1 MPVTFKPDQSCVAA
15 LGPPHT
21 ASPDS
26 SARHSSIGQPMSRI
40 NKSVPFWRRE
50 QFTPFLLL
58 MPAILILLLVVLLPL
73 LFSLYTSFT
82 GYRLIRPESLYNW
95 VGFRNYE
102 RIFTNANFWYAF
114 GRTVLF
120 LTIALNLEFLFGLG
134 IALLINK
141 ITWGQRTLRTIMMF
155 PMMFSPILVGYQF
168 KFIFNDNIGILNNA
182 LQSLGLSDGAIPWL
196 VDKQLAMFSIIFA
209 EVWMSTS
216 IFAILLLAGLFA
228 MPRDP
233 LEAAKVDGC
242 NPWQVFRHITLPF
255 LMPFAFIAM
264 TIRSLDVA
272 RAYDIVDV
280 MTGGGPAGRT
290 ELLWT
295 LIARVGYDNSRMGQA
310 NAMAYVS
317 ILLSIAFTYYFFRKL
332 IAARKYMG
340 GAD

>member
-1 MPVTFKPDQSCVAA
+1 MATKRP
-15 LGPPHT
+15 
-21 ASPDS
+21 
-26 SARHSSIGQPMSRI
+26 
-40 NKSVPFWRRE
+40 PFWQRE
-50 QFTPFLLL
+50 QYTPYLLL
-58 MPAILILLLVVLLPL
+58 LPAILTLLFVVLVPL
-73 LFSLYTSFT
+73 LFSFYTSFT
-82 GYRLIRPESLYNW
+82 GYRLIRPDSLWQW
-95 VGFRNYE
+95 VGLRNYQ
-102 RIFTNANFWYAF
+102 RIFADGDFWSAF
-114 GRTVLF
+114 GRTIIF
-120 LTIALNLEFLFGLG
+120 LTIALNVEFLLGLG

-168 KFIFNDNIGILNNA
+168 KFVFNDNIGILNNA
-182 LQSLGLSDGAIPWL
+182 LQALGLSDGAIPWL
-196 VDKQLAMFSIIFA
+196 VDKYLANFAIIFA

-216 IFAILLLAGLFA
+216 VFAILLLAGLFA

-242 NPWQVFRHITLPF
+242 NSWQVFRHITLPF
-255 LMPFAFIAM
+255 LMPFVFIAM

-295 LIARVGYDNSRMGQA
+295 LIARTGYDNARMGQA

-317 ILLSIAFTYYFFRKL
+317 ILLSIAFTYYFFTKL
-332 IAARKYMG
+332 LAARKYMG
-340 GAD
+340 GAE

>member
-1 MPVTFKPDQSCVAA
+1 MKAP
-15 LGPPHT
+15 G
-21 ASPDS
+21 
-26 SARHSSIGQPMSRI
+26 
-40 NKSVPFWRRE
+40 KSVPFWRRE

-58 MPAILILLLVVLLPL
+58 IPAILTLLLVVLLPL

-82 GYRLIRPESLYNW
+82 GYRLIRPDSLYNW
-95 VGFRNYE
+95 VGLRNYE
-102 RIFTNANFWYAF
+102 RIFTDADFWIVF

-134 IALLINK
+134 IALLINRV
-141 ITWGQRTLRTIMMF
+141 TWGQRTLRTIMMF

-196 VDKQLAMFSIIFA
+196 VDRHLAMFSIIFA

-233 LEAAKVDGC
+233 IEAAKVDGC
-242 NPWQVFRHITLPF
+242 NAWQVFRHITLPF

-295 LIARVGYDNSRMGQA
+295 LIARVGYDNARMGQA

-332 IAARKYMG
+332 VAARKYMG

>member
-1 MPVTFKPDQSCVAA
+1 MA
-15 LGPPHT
+15 
-21 ASPDS
+21 
-26 SARHSSIGQPMSRI
+26 
-40 NKSVPFWRRE
+40 NKRPPFWQRE
-50 QFTPFLLL
+50 KYTPYLLL
-58 MPAILILLLVVLLPL
+58 LPAILTILFVVLLPL
-73 LFSLYTSFT
+73 IFSLYTSFT
-82 GYRLIRPESLYNW
+82 GYRLIRPETLWQW
-95 VGFRNYE
+95 VGLRNYQ
-102 RIFTNANFWYAF
+102 RIFNDGDFWVAF
-114 GRTVLF
+114 GRTILF
-120 LTIALNLEFLFGLG
+120 LTIALNLEFLLGLG

-168 KFIFNDNIGILNNA
+168 KFVFNDNIGILNNA
-182 LQSLGLSDGAIPWL
+182 LQALGLSDGAIPWL
-196 VDKQLAMFSIIFA
+196 VDEFLANFAIIFA

-216 IFAILLLAGLFA
+216 VFAILLLAGLFA

-242 NPWQVFRHITLPF
+242 NSWQVFRHITLPF
-255 LMPFAFIAM
+255 LMPFVFIAM

-295 LIARVGYDNSRMGQA
+295 LIARTGYDNARMGQA

-317 ILLSIAFTYYFFRKL
+317 ILLSIAFTYYFFTKL
-332 IAARKYMG
+332 LAARKYMG
-340 GAD
+340 GAE

>member
-1 MPVTFKPDQSCVAA
+1 MAA
-15 LGPPHT
+15 PK
-21 ASPDS
+21 
-26 SARHSSIGQPMSRI
+26 
-40 NKSVPFWRRE
+40 NSVPFWHRE

-58 MPAILILLLVVLLPL
+58 LPAILVLLFVVLLPL
-73 LFSLYTSFT
+73 IFSLYTSFT
-82 GYRLIRPESLYNW
+82 GYRLIRPESLWNW
-95 VGFRNYE
+95 VGLRNYQ
-102 RIFTNANFWYAF
+102 RIFADGDFWSAF
-114 GRTVLF
+114 GRTILF
-120 LTIALNLEFLFGLG
+120 LTIALNLEFLLGLG
-134 IALLINK
+134 IALLINR

-168 KFIFNDNIGILNNA
+168 KFVFNDNIGILNNA
-182 LQSLGLSDGAIPWL
+182 LYSLGLSEGGIAWL
-196 VDKQLAMFSIIFA
+196 VDKYLSVFSILFA
-209 EVWMSTS
+209 EIWMSTS
-216 IFAILLLAGLFA
+216 VFAILLLAGLFS

-255 LMPFAFIAM
+255 LMPFVFIAM

-317 ILLSIAFTYYFFRKL
+317 ILLSIAFTYYFFTKL
-332 IAARKYMG
+332 LAARKYMG
-340 GAD
+340 GAE

>member
-1 MPVTFKPDQSCVAA
+1 MP
-15 LGPPHT
+15 T
-21 ASPDS
+21 AGRASDTGRAMKAP
-26 SARHSSIGQPMSRI
+26 G
-40 NKSVPFWRRE
+40 KSVPFWRRE

-58 MPAILILLLVVLLPL
+58 IPAILTLLLVVLLPL

-82 GYRLIRPESLYNW
+82 GYRLIRPDSLYNW
-95 VGFRNYE
+95 VGLRNYE
-102 RIFTNANFWYAF
+102 RIFTDADFWIVF

-134 IALLINK
+134 IALLINRV
-141 ITWGQRTLRTIMMF
+141 TWGQRTLRTIMMF

-196 VDKQLAMFSIIFA
+196 VDRHLAMFSIIFA

-233 LEAAKVDGC
+233 IEAAKVDGC
-242 NPWQVFRHITLPF
+242 NAWQVFRHITLPF

-295 LIARVGYDNSRMGQA
+295 LIARVGYDNARMGQA

-332 IAARKYMG
+332 VAARKYMG